1 VSVELLEKGA
11 AALGPLVDRVAFVG
25 GATIVLWITDPGAP
39 PPRPTNDVDV
49 VIEVT
54 TRRARSAFETELR
67 ERKFREDVDSGV
79 ICRWRHDERDL
90 ILDAMPAAG
99 ELLGFENPWQT
110 AGLPHAEVRTLPSG
124 AEIRAI
130 TPPYLVATK
139 LAAFAGRGQGDFLGS
154 RDLEDI
160 IQLTDGREELVG
172 EVRSASEDVAD
183 FVAAEIGALLDQPRF
198 IDAIFG
204 SLRGDVASQ
213 ARAEGVVLPR
223 LRALAQP

>member
-1 VSVELLEKGA
+1 MTFDLLERGA
-11 AALGPLVDRVAFVG
+11 AALGDLVGEVAFVG

-39 PPRPTNDVDV
+39 APRPTKDVDV

-54 TRRARSAFETELR
+54 TPNAFHDFQTRLRRRVFP
-67 ERKFREDVDSGV
+67 EDIDSGV
-79 ICRWRHDERDL
+79 VCRWRYDEDL

-99 ELLGFENPWQT
+99 ELLGFENPWQL
-110 AGLPHAEVRTLPSG
+110 AAMPHAARQTLSSG

-139 LAAFAGRGQGDFLGS
+139 LAAFAGRGRGDHLGS

-160 IQLTDGREELVG
+160 ILLVDGREEVVAELSEADSAVREFVVT
-172 EVRSASEDVAD
+172 EVAV
-183 FVAAEIGALLDQPRF
+183 LLNQPRF

-204 SLRGDVASQ
+204 FLRADMASQ
-213 ARAEGVVLPR
+213 ARAETVVLPR
-223 LRALAQP
+223 LRAIAGD

>member
-1 VSVELLEKGA
+1 MTLDLLERGA
-11 AALGPLVDRVAFVG
+11 AALGDLVGEVAFVG

-39 PPRPTNDVDV
+39 APRPTKDVDV

-54 TRRARSAFETELR
+54 TPNAFHDFQTRLRRRG
-67 ERKFREDVDSGV
+67 FREDIDSGV
-79 ICRWRHDERDL
+79 VCRWRYDEDL

-99 ELLGFENPWQT
+99 ELLGFENPWQL
-110 AGLPHAEVRTLPSG
+110 AAMPHAARQTLPSG

-139 LAAFAGRGQGDFLGS
+139 LAAFGGRGRGDHLGS

-160 IQLTDGREELVG
+160 ILLVDGREEVVAELSEADSAVRG
-172 EVRSASEDVAD
+172 FVVTEVAV
-183 FVAAEIGALLDQPRF
+183 LLNQSRF

-204 SLRGDVASQ
+204 FLRADMASQ
-213 ARAEGVVLPR
+213 ARAETVVLPR
-223 LRALAQP
+223 LRAIAGD